1 MEPMNC
7 TARVDNGGAEVWCS
21 TQAPQRARAFAA
33 TILGVPPERVTVH
46 SMLVGGGFGRRGEA
60 DFVAQAVTAAKAV
73 GRPVKLVWSREEDI
87 QHDYYRPAAAIR
99 FRAGVDAEGRL
110 LGLESNMVTGSA
122 PNFIAGGIKGPP
134 LFTQGVTDMNYQIP
148 NFRVTGINRDIG
160 IRWGFWR
167 SVAHSHNPFMFESFI
182 DELAHESRQD
192 PYQFRRSM
200 LQHPHAASQLGV
212 LDLLAEKSQ
221 WDQSPK
227 AGVHRGIAAFG
238 AYDSFVGAV
247 VEVSVQAK
255 VVTIHRIVSVVD
267 CGVAIHP
274 DNIRAQLQG
283 GAVFGLT
290 AALRGEIT
298 IDNGGVM
305 QSNFDDY
312 PMLTLAEMPIV
323 ECHIVPSSAP
333 PGGIG
338 EPGTA
343 PIAPALANAIFAASG
358 DRIRSLPLSR
368 LGYSYAA
375 NRI

>member
-1 MEPMNC
+1 
-7 TARVDNGGAEVWCS
+7 
-21 TQAPQRARAFAA
+21 
-33 TILGVPPERVTVH
+33 
-46 SMLVGGGFGRRGEA
+46 
-60 DFVAQAVTAAKAV
+60 
-73 GRPVKLVWSREEDI
+73 
-87 QHDYYRPAAAIR
+87 
-99 FRAGVDAEGRL
+99 
-110 LGLESNMVTGSA
+110 
-122 PNFIAGGIKGPP
+122 
-134 LFTQGVTDMNYQIP
+134 
-148 NFRVTGINRDIG
+148 
-160 IRWGFWR
+160 
-167 SVAHSHNPFMFESFI
+167 MFESFI

-200 LQHPHAASQLGV
+200 LQHPHAARQLGV

-221 WDQSPK
+221 WDQSPR

-312 PMLTLAEMPIV
+312 PMLKLAEMPIV

-375 NRI
+375 KRI